1 MLKIENLHNS
11 YNGTAEVLKGVD
23 LTIKKGEATVILGP
37 SGSGKTTLLRCMSFL
52 ERASSGTMDF
62 DGKRIDLKN
71 ATKKEIRDIRLDM
84 GFVFQSFNLFRNMTV
99 LDNVL
104 EGLVTARKID
114 KETAMDR
121 AVSVITKVGMIDF
134 AHKYPEE
141 LSGGQQQ
148 RAAIARA
155 VAPNPKVIFFDE
167 PTSALDPE
175 LKKEV
180 LDVCRKLAQT
190 GATMVVVTHELAFA
204 KDIAKEVVFMEDGR
218 IVEMGSA
225 DKIFNNPDNERTKQF
240 LNEF

>member
-11 YNGTAEVLKGVD
+11 YNGTTEVLKGVD

-121 AVSVITKVGMIDF
+121 AVSVLTKVGMIDF